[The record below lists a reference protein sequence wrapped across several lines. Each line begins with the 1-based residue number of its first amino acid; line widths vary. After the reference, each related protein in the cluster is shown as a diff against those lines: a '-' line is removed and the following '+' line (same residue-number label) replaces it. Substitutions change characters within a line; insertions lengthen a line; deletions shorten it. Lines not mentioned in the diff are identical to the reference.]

1 VSGAYPMP
9 DAPRPPWSVVC
20 DFDGTIALH
29 DVTDSLLLRFARPGW
44 RELEAAWEAGRIS
57 ARTCMAGQ
65 VALLDCSRDE
75 LEAHIA
81 GIAIDPAFRDFVAA
95 VHAEGAALTI
105 ASDGLDAVIAAMLAR
120 VAVPGLEVRASRL
133 LQLGPREWALAFPNA
148 RAHCTSGA
156 ATCKCACLDDDGGG
170 PTLLVGDGASDFC
183 VAGRVELTFAKAA
196 LRDHCV
202 DLGLPHRPIANFAEA
217 LAAWHELIAD
227 AHEAAAPPREE
238 IA

>member
-1 VSGAYPMP
+1 M
-9 DAPRPPWSVVC
+9 
-20 DFDGTIALH
+20 
-29 DVTDSLLLRFARPGW
+29 
-44 RELEAAWEAGRIS
+44 
-57 ARTCMAGQ
+57 
-65 VALLDCSRDE
+65 
-75 LEAHIA
+75 
-81 GIAIDPAFRDFVAA
+81 
-95 VHAEGAALTI
+95 
-105 ASDGLDAVIAAMLAR
+105 
-120 VAVPGLEVRASRL
+120 
-133 LQLGPREWALAFPNA
+133 
-148 RAHCTSGA
+148 
-156 ATCKCACLDDDGGG
+156 CKCACLDDDGGG

>member
-1 VSGAYPMP
+1 VNAALARP

-20 DFDGTIALH
+20 DFDGTIALD

-44 RELEAAWEAGRIS
+44 RELEAAWESGRIS

-75 LEAHIA
+75 LEAHVA
-81 GIAIDPAFRDFVAA
+81 GIAIDPAFRAFVAA
-95 VHAEGAALTI
+95 VHAAGASLTI

-120 VAVPGLEVRASRL
+120 VAVPELEVRASRL
-133 LQLGPREWALAFPNA
+133 LQLGPREWGLSFPHA
-148 RAHCTSGA
+148 RADCTSGA
-156 ATCKCACLDDDGGG
+156 ATCKCACLRDDDGG

-183 VAGRVELTFAKAA
+183 VAGRVELTFAKSA

-202 DLGLPHRPIANFAEA
+202 DLGLPHRPIADFADA
-217 LAAWHELIAD
+217 LAAWRELVVGAPD
-227 AHEAAAPPREE
+227 TAARPREE